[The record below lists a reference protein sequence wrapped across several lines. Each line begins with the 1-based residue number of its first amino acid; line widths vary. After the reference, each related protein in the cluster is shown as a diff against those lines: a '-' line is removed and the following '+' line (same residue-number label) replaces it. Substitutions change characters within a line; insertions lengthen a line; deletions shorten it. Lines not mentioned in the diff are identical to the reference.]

1 MKVGEDCRNRRFTGE
16 EDSVVLRDYSFPSQH
31 STYSLIYSLTC
42 ALGKEKEGYH
52 TEFAHI

>member
-1 MKVGEDCRNRRFTGE
+1 MKVGEDCRNRRITG

-42 ALGKEKEGYH
+42 DLGKEKEGYH
-52 TEFAHI
+52 TEFAHM